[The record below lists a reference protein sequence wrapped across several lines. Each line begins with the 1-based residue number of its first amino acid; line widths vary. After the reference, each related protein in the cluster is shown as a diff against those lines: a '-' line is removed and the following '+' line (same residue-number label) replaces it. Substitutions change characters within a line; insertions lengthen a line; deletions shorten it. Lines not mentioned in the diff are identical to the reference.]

1 MSAGVSHGDEAIV
14 PSINDNEGD
23 QINGNQ
29 TGKTDEYDPSSGSA
43 LSNFLWHGGSVW
55 DAWFS
60 CASNQVAQVLLT
72 LPYSFSQLGMLSGIV
87 LQIFYGLLG
96 SWTAYLISVLYVEYR
111 ARKEKEGKSFKNHVI
126 QWFEVLDGLLG
137 TYWKALGL
145 AFNCTFLLFGSV
157 IQLIACASNIYYIND
172 HLDKR
177 TWTYIFGA
185 CCATTVFIPS
195 FHNYRIWSFLGLGM
209 TTYTAW
215 YLAIAS
221 IIHGQTEGVKHT
233 GPTKLVLYFTGA
245 TNILYT
251 FGGHA
256 VTVEI
261 MHAMWKP
268 QKFKYIYLMATLYVF
283 TLTIPSA
290 SAVYWAFGDALL
302 DHSNAFSLLPKNGW
316 RDAAVIL
323 MLIHQFITF
332 GFACTPLYFVWEK
345 VIGMH
350 DTKSICLRA
359 LARLPVVIPIW
370 FLAIIFPFFG
380 PINSAVGALLV
391 SFTVYIIPS
400 LAHMLTYR
408 SASARQNAAEKPPFF
423 LPSWT
428 AMYVLNAF
436 VVVWVL
442 IVGFGFGGWA
452 SVTNFVRQVD
462 TFGLFAK
469 CYQCKSPV
477 PAAAAAHAPASALH
491 HRL

>member
-1 MSAGVSHGDEAIV
+1 MSPQKQAEEAIV
-14 PSINDNEGD
+14 SRSSSTLKDELEQD
-23 QINGNQ
+23 VD
-29 TGKTDEYDPSSGSA
+29 GKGEDEETAHGFSMKN
-43 LSNFLWHGGSVW
+43 LLWHGGSAW

-60 CASNQVAQVLLT
+60 CASNQVLSVAQVLLT
-72 LPYSFSQLGMLSGIV
+72 LPYSFSQLGMLSGVI
-87 LQIFYGLLG
+87 LQLFYGFMG
-96 SWTAYLISVLYVEYR
+96 SWTAYLISVLYIEYR
-111 ARKEKEGKSFKNHVI
+111 SRKEKEIVSFKNHVI

-137 TYWKALGL
+137 PYWKAAGL

-157 IQLIACASNIYYIND
+157 IQLIACASSNIYYIND
-172 HLDKR
+172 RLDKR

-215 YLAIAS
+215 YLTIAAVV
-221 IIHGQTEGVKHT
+221 HGQ
-233 GPTKLVLYFTGA
+233 LFTGWLLFFPFEPEA
-245 TNILYT
+245 EVSAVASCRARPFSRQLLLGGEVDEALNICLERPPLDRLAHG
-251 FGGHA
+251 FVVA
-256 VTVEI
+256 DIVCREI

-268 QKFKYIYLMATLYVF
+268 QRFKYIYLLATVYVF
-283 TLTIPSA
+283 TLTLPSA
-290 SAVYWAFGDALL
+290 AAVYWAFGDQLL
-302 DHSNAFSLLPKNGW
+302 THSNAFSLLPKSRW

-391 SFTVYIIPS
+391 SFTVYIIPAM
-400 LAHMLTYR
+400 AHMLTYR
-408 SASARQNAAEKPPFF
+408 TPSARQVND
-423 LPSWT
+423 
-428 AMYVLNAF
+428 
-436 VVVWVL
+436 
-442 IVGFGFGGWA
+442 A
-452 SVTNFVRQVD
+452 SDST
-462 TFGLFAK
+462 K
-469 CYQCKSPV
+469 
-477 PAAAAAHAPASALH
+477 
-491 HRL
+491 RL